1 VINTAQQLV
10 GGPIAA
16 SVRVKPS
23 RLGQALWRFMRNP
36 SEVTTAATN
45 LSTALAVRMD
55 NQIMETRQN
64 INEIIDLDPN
74 ALGSA
79 RRWAIRHGYFMQSAV
94 QNIMDPIMWTAAFDQ
109 ATSEGQSTADAVR
122 FADSVLRETQGSWNP
137 EDVSRLETGSPF
149 VRMFTQFGGW
159 ANMLANLNA
168 TEAQIVARGVGVRKG
183 AGRLFY
189 VYLMGFAAQALVGQA
204 IADLMR
210 GGWDDDEEDGY
221 LDEALNWFFS
231 SQLKLGLSSIPIAG
245 PLANVALGGF
255 TEARFDDRLSVSP
268 VLSVVEGGLL
278 APASVYDS
286 VVNGE
291 KFNRADVRN
300 VLTLL
305 GLVSG
310 LPLVPLAKPL
320 GYAADVANGDVEP
333 TGPLDAARGAI
344 TGAPSPGSK
353 TQ

>member
-1 VINTAQQLV
+1 MRDPAGVS
-10 GGPIAA
+10 AA
-16 SVRVKPS
+16 AAELSV
-23 RLGQALWRFMRNP
+23 
-36 SEVTTAATN
+36 
-45 LSTALAVRMD
+45 ALATRMD

-64 INEIIDLDPN
+64 INEIIDLDPT

-79 RRWAIRHGYFMQSAV
+79 RQWAIRHGYFMQTAV
-94 QNIMDPIMWTAAFDQ
+94 QNIMDPIIWTAAFDQ
-109 ATSEGQSTADAVR
+109 ATSEGQSTDDAVR
-122 FADSVLRETQGSWNP
+122 FANSVLRETQGSWNP
-137 EDVSRLETGSPF
+137 EDVSRLETGPPA
-149 VRMFTQFGGW
+149 VRAFTMFAGW

-168 TEAQIVARGVGVRKG
+168 TETQIVARGVGVRKG

-189 VYLMGFAAQALVGQA
+189 IYLTCFAGQALLGQA
-204 IADLMR
+204 ISDLMR

-221 LDEALNWFFS
+221 LDEALNWFFA
-231 SQLKLGLSSIPIAG
+231 SQLKLGLSAVPIAG
-245 PLANVALGGF
+245 PLANAALGGF

-268 VLSVVEGGLL
+268 VLSLLEGAAQ
-278 APASVYDS
+278 APAAVYDS

-310 LPLVPLAKPL
+310 LPLTPLAKPL
-320 GYAADVANGDVEP
+320 GYAADVVNEDVEP